1 MVTLEEI
8 TVIGAPIERC
18 FDLARSVEVHLF
30 GNVHW
35 GEPAVAA
42 AGVTSGL
49 VDAGQRVT
57 WRAKHFGVWF
67 QLTSEITSLYRP
79 LYFQD
84 RMLRGPFRF
93 MEHDHFFRT
102 LSAELTEMRSVLRLT
117 APLPILGRMAESLVL
132 GEYMQ
137 GLLKQRSIAIKQVA
151 ESREWQRYLP
161 SSERQ
166 AS

>member
-30 GNVHW
+30 GNIHW
-35 GEPAVAA
+35 GESAVAT

-49 VDAGQRVT
+49 VGLGQRVN
-57 WRAKHFGVWF
+57 WRAKHFGLWHE
-67 QLTSEITSLYRP
+67 LLSEITSMYRP

-93 MEHDHFFRT
+93 MEHDHFFRI
-102 LSAELTEMRSVLRLT
+102 LSPESTEMPDLTEMKDAFRFA
-117 APLPILGRMAESLVL
+117 APLPILGRVAEAAVL
-132 GEYMQ
+132 SEYMQ
-137 GLLKQRSIAIKQVA
+137 RLLRERNQAIKQIA
-151 ESREWQRYLP
+151 ESGEWRRYI
-161 SSERQ
+161 